1 MHHNCKPK
9 VLNLIN
15 VGSRS
20 RPINKPNLNPSDHP
34 EYYSADGDGKELLI
48 GGESLL
54 SDGKG
59 KAVVQVPRGYLAVY
73 VGPEL
78 QRYVIPACYLSMP
91 EFMELME
98 KAAEE
103 FGYQHDGGLSIPN
116 CKSFCP
122 PIYPLGD
129 QLWQLNEGVPLI
141 CLHSLQVQPFPAP
154 PSFAS
159 QTVVDCQPLM
169 GYASVISV
177 ADLLTFICSDNYSFK
192 HYVELKDVCVEGAMA
207 TADGSKSF
215 CPPIYPLGDQLWQL
229 NEGVPL
235 ICLHS
240 LQVQPFPAPPSF
252 ASQTV
257 VDCQPLMGYASVISV
272 ADLLTFICSDNYSF
286 KHYVELKDVCVE
298 GAMATADGSPL
309 LIR

>member
-1 MHHNCKPK
+1 MGPMVSHGAELNHPILGRNCVHSRICGHDISYSSCYVRSSAKTNQYQLPNLGEDLPTMQQLVFFNNYDDDDDGYKEEQDEEEFGWVHNPAKLHSEK
-9 VLNLIN
+9 VMLGSPHASQLQTQS
-15 VGSRS
+15 SRS

-116 CKSFCP
+116 CEEDDFEVILTRCLAMQQPTHKKNPSKT
-122 PIYPLGD
+122 I
-129 QLWQLNEGVPLI
+129 QL
-141 CLHSLQVQPFPAP
+141 
-154 PSFAS
+154 
-159 QTVVDCQPLM
+159 
-169 GYASVISV
+169 
-177 ADLLTFICSDNYSFK
+177 
-192 HYVELKDVCVEGAMA
+192 
-207 TADGSKSF
+207 
-215 CPPIYPLGDQLWQL
+215 
-229 NEGVPL
+229 
-235 ICLHS
+235 
-240 LQVQPFPAPPSF
+240 
-252 ASQTV
+252 
-257 VDCQPLMGYASVISV
+257 
-272 ADLLTFICSDNYSF
+272 
-286 KHYVELKDVCVE
+286 
-298 GAMATADGSPL
+298 
-309 LIR
+309 

>member
-1 MHHNCKPK
+1 MMMMEDTRRSGTKKSLVGSIIRRNCILRRLCWVPLMHHNCKPK

-34 EYYSADGDGKELLI
+34 EYYSADGDGDGDGDGKELLI

-91 EFMELME
+91 EFKELME

-116 CKSFCP
+116 CEEDDFEVILTRCLAMHQPTHKKNPSKT
-122 PIYPLGD
+122 I
-129 QLWQLNEGVPLI
+129 QL
-141 CLHSLQVQPFPAP
+141 
-154 PSFAS
+154 
-159 QTVVDCQPLM
+159 
-169 GYASVISV
+169 
-177 ADLLTFICSDNYSFK
+177 
-192 HYVELKDVCVEGAMA
+192 
-207 TADGSKSF
+207 
-215 CPPIYPLGDQLWQL
+215 
-229 NEGVPL
+229 
-235 ICLHS
+235 
-240 LQVQPFPAPPSF
+240 
-252 ASQTV
+252 
-257 VDCQPLMGYASVISV
+257 
-272 ADLLTFICSDNYSF
+272 
-286 KHYVELKDVCVE
+286 
-298 GAMATADGSPL
+298 
-309 LIR
+309 

>member
-1 MHHNCKPK
+1 MMMMMDTRRSRTKKSLVGSIIRRNCI
-9 VLNLIN
+9 LR
-15 VGSRS
+15 SRS

-116 CKSFCP
+116 CEKDDF
-122 PIYPLGD
+122 
-129 QLWQLNEGVPLI
+129 E
-141 CLHSLQVQPFPAP
+141 
-154 PSFAS
+154 
-159 QTVVDCQPLM
+159 
-169 GYASVISV
+169 VI
-177 ADLLTFICSDNYSFK
+177 LTR
-192 HYVELKDVCVEGAMA
+192 
-207 TADGSKSF
+207 T
-215 CPPIYPLGDQLWQL
+215 
-229 NEGVPL
+229 
-235 ICLHS
+235 
-240 LQVQPFPAPPSF
+240 
-252 ASQTV
+252 
-257 VDCQPLMGYASVISV
+257 
-272 ADLLTFICSDNYSF
+272 
-286 KHYVELKDVCVE
+286 
-298 GAMATADGSPL
+298 
-309 LIR
+309 